1 MGKVGESITL
11 SWQINYK
18 KWKIKIKIKIK
29 KRVKNKRE
37 NVGNRWMMW
46 LNMKVVIINVMLQF
60 LDIHRLERERDKNK
74 YLFEDKDRD

>member
-1 MGKVGESITL
+1 MK
-11 SWQINYK
+11 NK
-18 KWKIKIKIKIK
+18 NKNKNK

-46 LNMKVVIINVMLQF
+46 LNRKVAIINVMLQF

-74 YLFEDKDRD
+74 YLVEDKYKD